1 MNALCNITF
10 LLRIR
15 RKSHHRTISS
25 LQKRL
30 LGHAINVIH
39 ILNSHRSWREKW
51 DYFNSK
57 KKKIRSGK
65 VGCYWNEAIHR
76 NATAIKIHLL
86 LGLRGSFRF
95 ELWWFM
101 VDTKVSDIF
110 LIAAILYHIVA
121 IINPVLSIG

>member
-57 KKKIRSGK
+57 KKKIEAVKLDVIGTQRFTETRQTLRSIYCSVCGA
-65 VGCYWNEAIHR
+65 VFALNFDDLWLTQRCLIFS
-76 NATAIKIHLL
+76 LL
-86 LGLRGSFRF
+86 LRYYTTL
-95 ELWWFM
+95 
-101 VDTKVSDIF
+101 
-110 LIAAILYHIVA
+110 
-121 IINPVLSIG
+121 